1 MAEPPSPQKL
11 LTRARVGVAHGA
23 LLAALFAVLVTAL
36 GNFDLLI
43 PSWTPTLGRAA
54 AVTLRTPYAPRI
66 HTDGDRF
73 RYEHARIIV
82 PRGTVLSEANNDH
95 RAVFAHESLRR
106 PGRPLRV
113 AAEFAVNFGMG
124 LALTAYLRRFGQNRV
139 KLMRTQVGLFTIMLG
154 VLALEKA
161 LLLYTA
167 LPEGYVPVAAAPL
180 WVALSFDRRT
190 AFLVNVVL
198 AFVAAS
204 LLRYDILFLT
214 LLLFRGMAASVLFF
228 SVKRPQQM
236 VTAGFFAGCSSV
248 PLYVAVGVVLEGAFD
263 VRGDLARGV
272 DSTLL
277 SCVGGG
283 LLAGV
288 LANLL
293 REPAARVLGHVSR
306 DQLLWLTDLEQP
318 LLQKMASEAPGSW
331 AHARAMA
338 NLAEAAASAIGA
350 DALLTR
356 AGAYYHDL
364 GKTLTPKHFIEN
376 LEHEEKS
383 PHEALDPMESA
394 VIIRRHV
401 TEGTR
406 ILREGGIPEPVVEF
420 CYTHHGTQAVEYFF
434 HKAKEQGNPHG
445 YTEDDFRYP
454 GMKPQ
459 TKETAILMLVDSI
472 EAASRT
478 IDPPERAKYEQM
490 IDRIIVTKLRAGQLD
505 ESGLSM
511 EDLRSLAV
519 RMGDTLVNV
528 YHSRIK
534 YPWQRG
540 DRESALGR
548 AAKPAARA
556 K

>member
-1 MAEPPSPQKL
+1 M
-11 LTRARVGVAHGA
+11 LTRPRVGVAQGVM
-23 LLAALFAVLVTAL
+23 LAALFALFATLL
-36 GNFDLLI
+36 GNFELLV
-43 PSWTPTLGRAA
+43 PQWAPTLGRATQ
-54 AVTLRTPYAPRI
+54 VTLRTPYTPHI
-66 HTDGDRF
+66 HTATDKF
-73 RYEHARIIV
+73 RYEQVRNIV
-82 PRGTVLSEANNDH
+82 PRGVVLSEANIDH
-95 RAVFAHESLRR
+95 RAVFAFESLRR
-106 PGRPLRV
+106 PPRLVRIG
-113 AAEFAVNFGMG
+113 ADFAVQFGMG
-124 LALTAYLRRFGQNRV
+124 LALTAYLERFGQNRV
-139 KLMRTQVGLFTIMLG
+139 KLLRTQVGLFAIMLL
-154 VLALEKA
+154 VLAFEKA
-161 LLLYTA
+161 ILLFTA
-167 LPEGYVPVAAAPL
+167 LPEGFVPIAAAPL

-228 SVKRPQQM
+228 SVKRPRQM
-236 VTAGFFAGCSSV
+236 VSAGFYAGCSSV
-248 PLYVAVGVVLEGAFD
+248 VLYVAVAVVLEGGFD
-263 VRGDLARGV
+263 VVGDLRRGV
-272 DSTLL
+272 DSELL

-283 LLAGV
+283 LLGGV

-306 DQLLWLTDLEQP
+306 DHLLWLTDLEQP
-318 LLQKMASEAPGSW
+318 LLQKMATEAPGSW

-376 LEHEEKS
+376 LEHDEVS
-383 PHEALDPMESA
+383 PHEALEPMESA
-394 VIIRRHV
+394 TIIRRHV
-401 TEGTR
+401 VEGAR

-490 IDRIIVTKLRAGQLD
+490 IDRIVVTKLRAGQLD
-505 ESGLSM
+505 ESGLTM
-511 EDLRSLAV
+511 EDLRTLAV

-534 YPWQRG
+534 YPWQRE
-540 DRESALGR
+540 RESVLTR
-548 AAKPAARA
+548 AAKPAPQA